1 MKSVI
6 LTILSTFFVL
16 ENIQAL
22 PLKSINCVTEFPTI
36 TFVANSVDTKN
47 SLSVLFINHGG
58 SQMIP
63 IHSGIITKYDL
74 TYLQNKAVVLEKLP
88 TEFRFAFDSKNCSL
102 SKDGSFSCYKAYNA
116 NDAISTETTLVP
128 TSLRSSIVT
137 TQLDDVVYK
146 EVELSMNLSDG
157 INQYSVN
164 AKYPEAECQTNSL

>member
-1 MKSVI
+1 VKSV
-6 LTILSTFFVL
+6 LTILIVFFIL
-16 ENIQAL
+16 NGAQAL

-36 TFVANSVDTKN
+36 SFVAHSIDTKN

-74 TYLQNKAVVLEKLP
+74 TYLQNKATALEKLP
-88 TEFRFAFDSKNCSL
+88 NEFRFAFESKNCSL
-102 SKDGSFSCYKAYNA
+102 SKDGSFSCYKTYNSK
-116 NDAISTETTLVP
+116 DTISTETPLVP
-128 TSLRSSIVT
+128 TSLRSSLVT
-137 TQLDDVVYK
+137 TQLDDATYK

-164 AKYPEAECQTNSL
+164 AKYPESECQTNSL